1 MKLKTNAE
9 IRTTVEARAFF
20 KHALEIIA
28 EIKNSGKTQKENN
41 RRSQVTAEVR
51 MSKLTV
57 AGIGP
62 GEADYILPAVIE
74 KMKKSH
80 TVIAAKRILPVL
92 EELCQETGNSE
103 SVLQH
108 DSISKKLDLD
118 SGEINSRIVGEVSSE
133 NSKPSFLAMGK
144 IKDTL
149 EQIGETLSEGHDV
162 VMAVSGDPL
171 MYSLYRTICNDPI
184 SGNWDIDLIPGV
196 GSLQMLGAAFGETME
211 DAFII
216 SVHGRAKT
224 AGSIAL
230 AVTEHPKV
238 FFLCSKE
245 QGPAWLSQIMLDYQL
260 DDVTVCAGAN
270 LSYGDEILASGTPAE
285 MVKKEF
291 PSLCVAMIKNPFS
304 RQIIRPCFLSD
315 EDFERDKT
323 PMTKEEIRV
332 LILHK
337 MKLHPD
343 DVVWDVGAGTGSV
356 SIECARQVPFGTVHS
371 IERNETAV
379 KLIYKNKEKFS
390 ADNLFVYEGDAA
402 ETVAKLPEPDKV
414 FIGGSGKEMSQ
425 ILEIIAAFPKKI
437 KVVISAVT
445 IETIAETNEL
455 LGKYDSDFD
464 VIQATVGRGRKIGSY
479 HIMDTNNPVM
489 IFTAHI

>member
-1 MKLKTNAE
+1 
-9 IRTTVEARAFF
+9 
-20 KHALEIIA
+20 
-28 EIKNSGKTQKENN
+28 
-41 RRSQVTAEVR
+41 
-51 MSKLTV
+51 MSRLTV

-62 GEADYILPAVIE
+62 GEADYILPAVFK
-74 KMKKSH
+74 KMKKAH

-92 EELCQETGNSE
+92 KELCQDVNSE
-103 SVLQH
+103 A
-108 DSISKKLDLD
+108 D
-118 SGEINSRIVGEVSSE
+118 SE
-133 NSKPSFLAMGK
+133 NNKPVFLAMGK

-149 EQIGETLSEGHDV
+149 EQIGEILSKGQDV

-184 SGNWDIDLIPGV
+184 SEGWEVDLIPGV

-211 DAFII
+211 EALII

-230 AVTEHPKV
+230 AVAENPKV

-245 QGPAWLSQIMLDYQL
+245 QGPAWLSQIMLDYQMNH
-260 DDVTVCAGAN
+260 VTVCAGAN
-270 LSYGDEILASGTPAE
+270 LSYEDELLESGTPEE
-285 MVKKEF
+285 MVQKEF
-291 PSLCVAMIKNPFS
+291 PLCVAMIKNPEPH
-304 RQIIRPCFLSD
+304 QIVRPCFLSD
-315 EDFERDKT
+315 ENFERDKT

-343 DVVWDVGAGTGSV
+343 DVVWDIGAGTGSV

-371 IERNETAV
+371 VERNETAV

-390 ADNLFVYEGDAA
+390 ADNLFIYEGDAA
-402 ETVAKLPEPDKV
+402 KTACTLPEPDKV
-414 FIGGSGKEMSQ
+414 FIGGSGKELSQ
-425 ILEIIAAFPKKI
+425 ILETIAAFPKKI

-445 IETIAETNEL
+445 IETIAEANEL
-455 LGKYDSDFD
+455 LGKYDTDFD

>member
-1 MKLKTNAE
+1 
-9 IRTTVEARAFF
+9 
-20 KHALEIIA
+20 
-28 EIKNSGKTQKENN
+28 
-41 RRSQVTAEVR
+41 
-51 MSKLTV
+51 MSRLTV

-62 GEADYILPAVIE
+62 GEADYILPAVIK
-74 KMKKSH
+74 KMKKAH

-92 EELCQETGNSE
+92 KKLCQDVNSE
-103 SVLQH
+103 A
-108 DSISKKLDLD
+108 D
-118 SGEINSRIVGEVSSE
+118 SE
-133 NSKPSFLAMGK
+133 NSKPVFLAMGK

-149 EQIGETLSEGHDV
+149 EQIGEILSKGQDV

-184 SGNWDIDLIPGV
+184 SEGWEVDLIPGV

-211 DAFII
+211 EALII

-230 AVTEHPKV
+230 AVAENPKV

-245 QGPAWLSQIMLDYQL
+245 QGPAWLSQIMLDYHM
-260 DDVTVCAGAN
+260 DHVTVCAGAN
-270 LSYGDEILASGTPAE
+270 LSYEDELLESGTPEE
-285 MVKKEF
+285 MVQKEF
-291 PSLCVAMIKNPFS
+291 PSLCVAMIKNPEPH
-304 RQIIRPCFLSD
+304 QIVRPCFLSD

-343 DVVWDVGAGTGSV
+343 DIVWDIGAGTGSV

-371 IERNETAV
+371 VERNETAV

-390 ADNLFVYEGDAA
+390 ADNLFIYEGDAA
-402 ETVAKLPEPDKV
+402 KTACTLPEPDKV
-414 FIGGSGKEMSQ
+414 FIGGSGKELSQ
-425 ILEIIAAFPKKI
+425 ILETIAAFPKKI

-445 IETIAETNEL
+445 IETIAEANEL
-455 LGKYDSDFD
+455 LGKYDTDFD
-464 VIQATVGRGRKIGSY
+464 VIQATVGRGRKIGNY
-479 HIMDTNNPVM
+479 HIMDINNPVM

>member
-1 MKLKTNAE
+1 
-9 IRTTVEARAFF
+9 
-20 KHALEIIA
+20 
-28 EIKNSGKTQKENN
+28 
-41 RRSQVTAEVR
+41 
-51 MSKLTV
+51 MSRLTV

-62 GEADYILPAVIE
+62 GEADYILPAVIK
-74 KMKKSH
+74 KMKKAH

-92 EELCQETGNSE
+92 KELCQDVNSGA
-103 SVLQH
+103 
-108 DSISKKLDLD
+108 D
-118 SGEINSRIVGEVSSE
+118 SE
-133 NSKPSFLAMGK
+133 NSKPVFLAMGK

-149 EQIGETLSEGHDV
+149 EQIGEILSKGQDV

-171 MYSLYRTICNDPI
+171 MYSLYRTICNDSI
-184 SGNWDIDLIPGV
+184 SEGWEVDLIPGV

-211 DAFII
+211 EALII

-230 AVTEHPKV
+230 AVAENPKV

-245 QGPAWLSQIMLDYQL
+245 QGPAWLSQIMLDYQM
-260 DDVTVCAGAN
+260 DHVTVCAGAN
-270 LSYGDEILASGTPAE
+270 LSYEDELLESGTPEE
-285 MVKKEF
+285 MVQKEF
-291 PSLCVAMIKNPFS
+291 PSLCVAMIKNPEPH
-304 RQIIRPCFLSD
+304 QIVRPCFLSD

-343 DVVWDVGAGTGSV
+343 DVVWDIGAGTGSV

-371 IERNETAV
+371 VERNETAV

-390 ADNLFVYEGDAA
+390 ADNLFIYEGDAA
-402 ETVAKLPEPDKV
+402 KTACTLPKPDKV
-414 FIGGSGKEMSQ
+414 FIGGSGKELSQ
-425 ILEIIAAFPKKI
+425 ILETIAAFPKKI

-445 IETIAETNEL
+445 IETIAEANEL
-455 LGKYDSDFD
+455 LGKYDADFD

>member
-1 MKLKTNAE
+1 
-9 IRTTVEARAFF
+9 
-20 KHALEIIA
+20 
-28 EIKNSGKTQKENN
+28 
-41 RRSQVTAEVR
+41 
-51 MSKLTV
+51 MSRLTV

-62 GEADYILPAVIE
+62 GEADYILPAVIK
-74 KMKKSH
+74 KMKKAH

-92 EELCQETGNSE
+92 KELCQDVNSE
-103 SVLQH
+103 A
-108 DSISKKLDLD
+108 
-118 SGEINSRIVGEVSSE
+118 NSE
-133 NSKPSFLAMGK
+133 NSKPVFLAMGK

-149 EQIGETLSEGHDV
+149 EQIGEILSKGQDV

-184 SGNWDIDLIPGV
+184 SEGWEVDLIPGV

-211 DAFII
+211 EALII

-230 AVTEHPKV
+230 AVAENPKV

-245 QGPAWLSQIMLDYQL
+245 QGPAWLSQIMLDYQM
-260 DDVTVCAGAN
+260 DHVTVCAGAN
-270 LSYGDEILASGTPAE
+270 LSYEDELLESGTPEE
-285 MVKKEF
+285 MVQKEF
-291 PSLCVAMIKNPFS
+291 PSLCVAMIKNPEPH
-304 RQIIRPCFLSD
+304 QIVRPCFLSD

-343 DVVWDVGAGTGSV
+343 DIVWDIGAGTGSV

-371 IERNETAV
+371 VERTETAV

-390 ADNLFVYEGDAA
+390 ADNLFIYEGDAA
-402 ETVAKLPEPDKV
+402 KTACTLPEPDKV
-414 FIGGSGKEMSQ
+414 FIGGSGKELSQ
-425 ILEIIAAFPKKI
+425 ILETIAAFPKKI

-445 IETIAETNEL
+445 IETIAEANEL
-455 LGKYDSDFD
+455 LGKYDTDFD
-464 VIQATVGRGRKIGSY
+464 VIQATVGRDRKIGSY

>member
-1 MKLKTNAE
+1 
-9 IRTTVEARAFF
+9 
-20 KHALEIIA
+20 
-28 EIKNSGKTQKENN
+28 
-41 RRSQVTAEVR
+41 
-51 MSKLTV
+51 MSRLTV

-62 GEADYILPAVIE
+62 GEADYILPAVIK
-74 KMKKSH
+74 KMKKAH

-92 EELCQETGNSE
+92 KELCQDVNSE
-103 SVLQH
+103 A
-108 DSISKKLDLD
+108 
-118 SGEINSRIVGEVSSE
+118 NSE
-133 NSKPSFLAMGK
+133 NSKPVFLAMGK

-149 EQIGETLSEGHDV
+149 EQIGEILSKGQDV

-184 SGNWDIDLIPGV
+184 SEGWEVDLIPGV
-196 GSLQMLGAAFGETME
+196 GSLQMLGAAFRETME
-211 DAFII
+211 EALII

-230 AVTEHPKV
+230 AVAENPKV

-245 QGPAWLSQIMLDYQL
+245 QGPAWLSQIMLDYQM
-260 DDVTVCAGAN
+260 DHVTVCAGAN
-270 LSYGDEILASGTPAE
+270 LSYEDELLESGTPEE
-285 MVKKEF
+285 MVQKEF
-291 PSLCVAMIKNPFS
+291 PSLCVAMIKNPEPH
-304 RQIIRPCFLSD
+304 QIVRPCFLSD

-343 DVVWDVGAGTGSV
+343 DIVWDIGAGTGSV

-371 IERNETAV
+371 VERNETAV

-390 ADNLFVYEGDAA
+390 ADNLFIYEGDAA
-402 ETVAKLPEPDKV
+402 KTACTLPEPDKV
-414 FIGGSGKEMSQ
+414 FIGGSGKELSQ
-425 ILEIIAAFPKKI
+425 ILETIAAFPKKI

-445 IETIAETNEL
+445 IETIAEANEL
-455 LGKYDSDFD
+455 LGKYDTDFD
-464 VIQATVGRGRKIGSY
+464 VIQATVGRDRKIGSY

>member
-1 MKLKTNAE
+1 
-9 IRTTVEARAFF
+9 
-20 KHALEIIA
+20 
-28 EIKNSGKTQKENN
+28 
-41 RRSQVTAEVR
+41 
-51 MSKLTV
+51 MSRLTV

-62 GEADYILPAVIE
+62 GEADYILPAVIK
-74 KMKKSH
+74 KMKKAH

-92 EELCQETGNSE
+92 KKLCQDVNSE
-103 SVLQH
+103 A
-108 DSISKKLDLD
+108 D
-118 SGEINSRIVGEVSSE
+118 SE
-133 NSKPSFLAMGK
+133 NSKPVFLAMGK

-149 EQIGETLSEGHDV
+149 EQIGEILSKGQDV

-184 SGNWDIDLIPGV
+184 SEGWEVDLIPGV

-211 DAFII
+211 EALII

-230 AVTEHPKV
+230 AVAENPKV

-245 QGPAWLSQIMLDYQL
+245 QGPAWLSQIMLDYHM
-260 DDVTVCAGAN
+260 DHVTVCAGAN
-270 LSYGDEILASGTPAE
+270 LSYEDELLESGTPEE
-285 MVKKEF
+285 MVQKEF
-291 PSLCVAMIKNPFS
+291 PSLCVAMIKNPEPH
-304 RQIIRPCFLSD
+304 QIVRPCFLSD

-343 DVVWDVGAGTGSV
+343 DIVWDIGAGTGSV

-371 IERNETAV
+371 VERNETAV

-390 ADNLFVYEGDAA
+390 ADNLFIYEGDS
-402 ETVAKLPEPDKV
+402 AKTACTLPEPDKV
-414 FIGGSGKEMSQ
+414 FIGGSGKELSQ
-425 ILEIIAAFPKKI
+425 ILETIAAFPKKI

-445 IETIAETNEL
+445 IETIAEANEL
-455 LGKYDSDFD
+455 LGKYDTDFD
-464 VIQATVGRGRKIGSY
+464 VIQATVGRGRKIGNY

>member
-1 MKLKTNAE
+1 
-9 IRTTVEARAFF
+9 
-20 KHALEIIA
+20 
-28 EIKNSGKTQKENN
+28 
-41 RRSQVTAEVR
+41 
-51 MSKLTV
+51 MSRLTV

-62 GEADYILPAVIE
+62 GEADYILPAVIK
-74 KMKKSH
+74 KMKKAH

-92 EELCQETGNSE
+92 KKLCQDVNSE
-103 SVLQH
+103 A
-108 DSISKKLDLD
+108 D
-118 SGEINSRIVGEVSSE
+118 SE
-133 NSKPSFLAMGK
+133 NSKPVFLAMGK

-149 EQIGETLSEGHDV
+149 EQIGEILSKGQDV

-184 SGNWDIDLIPGV
+184 SEGWEVDLIPGV

-211 DAFII
+211 EALII

-230 AVTEHPKV
+230 AVAENPKV

-245 QGPAWLSQIMLDYQL
+245 QGPAWLSQIMLDYHM
-260 DDVTVCAGAN
+260 DHVTVCAGAN
-270 LSYGDEILASGTPAE
+270 LSYEDELLESGTPEE
-285 MVKKEF
+285 MVQKEF
-291 PSLCVAMIKNPFS
+291 PSLCVAMIKNPEPH
-304 RQIIRPCFLSD
+304 QIVRPCFLSD

-343 DVVWDVGAGTGSV
+343 DIVWDIGAGTGSV

-371 IERNETAV
+371 VERNETAV

-390 ADNLFVYEGDAA
+390 ADNLFIYEGDAA
-402 ETVAKLPEPDKV
+402 KTACTLPEPDKV
-414 FIGGSGKEMSQ
+414 FIGGSGKELSQ
-425 ILEIIAAFPKKI
+425 ILETIAAFPKKI

-445 IETIAETNEL
+445 IETIAEANEL
-455 LGKYDSDFD
+455 LGKYDTDFD
-464 VIQATVGRGRKIGSY
+464 VIQATVGRGRKIGNY
-479 HIMDTNNPVM
+479 HIMDTNTPVM

>member
-1 MKLKTNAE
+1 
-9 IRTTVEARAFF
+9 
-20 KHALEIIA
+20 
-28 EIKNSGKTQKENN
+28 
-41 RRSQVTAEVR
+41 
-51 MSKLTV
+51 MSRLTV

-62 GEADYILPAVIE
+62 GEADYILPAVIK
-74 KMKKSH
+74 KMKKAH
-80 TVIAAKRILPVL
+80 TVIAAKRILSVL
-92 EELCQETGNSE
+92 KELCQDVNSE
-103 SVLQH
+103 A
-108 DSISKKLDLD
+108 
-118 SGEINSRIVGEVSSE
+118 NSE
-133 NSKPSFLAMGK
+133 NSKPVFLAMGK

-149 EQIGETLSEGHDV
+149 EQIGEILSKGQDV

-184 SGNWDIDLIPGV
+184 SEGWEVDLIPGV

-211 DAFII
+211 EALII

-230 AVTEHPKV
+230 AVAENPKV

-245 QGPAWLSQIMLDYQL
+245 QGPAWLSQIMLDYQM
-260 DDVTVCAGAN
+260 DHVTVCAGAN
-270 LSYGDEILASGTPAE
+270 LSYEDELLESGTPEE
-285 MVKKEF
+285 MVQKEF
-291 PSLCVAMIKNPFS
+291 PSLCVAMIKNPEPH
-304 RQIIRPCFLSD
+304 QIVRPCFLSD

-343 DVVWDVGAGTGSV
+343 DIVWDIGAGTGSV

-371 IERNETAV
+371 VERNETAV

-390 ADNLFVYEGDAA
+390 ADNLFIYEGDAA
-402 ETVAKLPEPDKV
+402 KTACTLPEPDKV
-414 FIGGSGKEMSQ
+414 FIGGSGKELSQ
-425 ILEIIAAFPKKI
+425 ILETIAAFPKKI

-445 IETIAETNEL
+445 IETIAEANEL
-455 LGKYDSDFD
+455 LGKYDTDFD
-464 VIQATVGRGRKIGSY
+464 VIQATVGRDRKIGSY

>member
-1 MKLKTNAE
+1 
-9 IRTTVEARAFF
+9 
-20 KHALEIIA
+20 
-28 EIKNSGKTQKENN
+28 
-41 RRSQVTAEVR
+41 

-62 GEADYILPAVIE
+62 GEADYILPAVIQ
-74 KMKKSH
+74 KMKKAH

-92 EELCQETGNSE
+92 KELCQSSGQDGQMTDLSSHDKRDSQIE
-103 SVLQH
+103 SQ
-108 DSISKKLDLD
+108 
-118 SGEINSRIVGEVSSE
+118 INSRS
-133 NSKPSFLAMGK
+133 NSKVSIENNIPEFFAMGK
-144 IKDTL
+144 IKDTF
-149 EQIGETLSEGHDV
+149 EQINKTLSDGHDV

-184 SGNWDIDLIPGV
+184 SKNWDIDMIPGV

-211 DAFII
+211 DAQII
-216 SVHGRAKT
+216 SVHGRKKT

-230 AVTEHPKV
+230 AVTENPKV

-245 QGPAWLSQIMLDYQL
+245 QGPAWLSQIMLDYHL
-260 DDVTVCAGAN
+260 ENVTVCAGAD
-270 LSYGDEILASGTPAE
+270 LSYENEVLVSGTPAE
-285 MVKKEF
+285 MAEKEF
-291 PSLCVAMIKNPFS
+291 PSLCVAMIKNPS
-304 RQIIRPCFLSD
+304 PRQIVRPCFLSD

-332 LILHK
+332 LILHR

-343 DVVWDVGAGTGSV
+343 DIIWDVGAGTGSV
-356 SIECARQVPFGTVHS
+356 SIECARQAPFGTVHS
-371 IERNETAV
+371 VERSEAAV
-379 KLIYKNKEKFS
+379 KLIHKNKEKFS
-390 ADNLFVYEGDAA
+390 TDNLFIYEGDAA
-402 ETVAKLPEPDKV
+402 ETVATLPEPDKV
-414 FIGGSGKEMSQ
+414 FIGGSGRELPQ
-425 ILEIIAAFPKKI
+425 ILETIAAFPKKI

-445 IETIAETNEL
+445 IETIAEANEL

-489 IFTAHI
+489 IFTACI